1 MITQASF
8 AETCHGSTL
17 TVQSQNQTH
26 DQHQD
31 LGSASSSPP
40 PASLTGNNS
49 SFHMD
54 AHSSSASAEQK
65 AVMNVDS
72 TPSGGLTAE
81 VDECL
86 GTKYVQRSSQPA
98 SQTAGTSLVSIR
110 AERKEIASQRRRRS
124 DQSDARYYSDVL
136 RQPQIEILFI
146 IL

>member
-1 MITQASF
+1 
-8 AETCHGSTL
+8 
-17 TVQSQNQTH
+17 
-26 DQHQD
+26 
-31 LGSASSSPP
+31 
-40 PASLTGNNS
+40 
-49 SFHMD
+49 
-54 AHSSSASAEQK
+54 
-65 AVMNVDS
+65 MNVDS

-86 GTKYVQRSSQPA
+86 GTKYVQRSSQTA